1 MTVKDI
7 KDNDVMYKTNYP
19 RGCAFK
25 SLQLKA
31 SPSIY
36 RVELISKS
44 GDKVLMG
51 GRQFMADA
59 LALYT
64 DIATLSASEVEAAF
78 ASMS

>member
-64 DIATLSASEVEAAF
+64 DTAKRTSGNATR
-78 ASMS
+78 